1 MRMFQ
6 TSQQQPRVA
15 RRSIFAA
22 MAIAGVLLASATIS
36 STASSSE
43 VGYLT
48 VSSVPPAKVFIDDFD
63 TGRTTPIDQLALPP
77 GNHRL
82 RLEAGALKRAL
93 GFKITAGATTRLKIN
108 L

>member
-1 MRMFQ
+1 MRQFQ
-6 TSQQQPRVA
+6 ATPHEPRVG
-15 RRSIFAA
+15 RRALFASFIAA
-22 MAIAGVLLASATIS
+22 MGVLLASAT
-36 STASSSE
+36 ASSSD

-93 GFKITAGATTRLKIN
+93 GFKISIGETTRLKIN